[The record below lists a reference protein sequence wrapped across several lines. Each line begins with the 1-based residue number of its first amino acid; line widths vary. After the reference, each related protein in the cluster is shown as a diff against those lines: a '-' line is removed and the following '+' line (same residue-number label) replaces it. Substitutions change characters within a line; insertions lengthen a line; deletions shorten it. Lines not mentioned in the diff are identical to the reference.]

1 MNEVGWIK
9 TYRSFRNS
17 WMWSVKEPFDK
28 KSAWLDM
35 LMSAFYIDGEQ
46 SFKGVKISVK
56 RGQFPTSVRI
66 LADRW
71 MWSVAKVNRYIER
84 LKAEQ
89 MINTERIDGG
99 TLVTIV
105 NYGFYQDERNS
116 TDTQNGT
123 VIETAPIHKTEQ
135 QRNGNEY
142 NIETE
147 AEHIKRNKEIRTE
160 EIKEDKNTEKDITN
174 VISKKKSYYPDDE
187 LLDEAF
193 NEYVTMRKRIKKPI
207 CTDKALHRAMNTLG
221 KLSGGDNDLAV
232 KILNQS
238 VDHCWQGLFELKED
252 NSNKQSNQ
260 NFNKGVID
268 WDNV

>member
-71 MWSVAKVNRYIER
+71 MWSVAKANRYIER

-105 NYGFYQDERNS
+105 NYSFYQDERNT
-116 TDTQNGT
+116 TD
-123 VIETAPIHKTEQ
+123 
-135 QRNGNEY
+135 
-142 NIETE
+142 TE

-160 EIKEDKNTEKDITN
+160 EIKEDKNTEKDIDKS
-174 VISKKKSYYPDDE
+174 ISKKKSYYPDDE

-207 CTDKALHRAMNTLG
+207 CTDKALHRAMNTLE

-252 NSNKQSNQ
+252 NSNKQGNQ
-260 NFNKGVID
+260 NFSKGTID